1 MNALVLSLVAFGA
14 LHAVPALPSLSC
26 RLNKRFGRKT
36 HLIAYS
42 LISTTVMILA
52 LNAALASDYMELCP
66 VVAWQTVL
74 TLILFG
80 GLGFLSFGGM
90 FVVDARAR
98 QRLGAEWQT
107 TASTKRGP
115 SARGAGSRRTRL
127 RIGMHLIVALVVTIA
142 LTACRLG
149 GGHALLLGPDPLAKF
164 AL

>member
-1 MNALVLSLVAFGA
+1 MNALVLSLAAFGA
-14 LHAVPALPSLSC
+14 VHAVPALPSLRC

-90 FVVDARAR
+90 FAVNARAR
-98 QRLGAEWQT
+98 QRRGAEWPT
-107 TASTKRGP
+107 NASTSVVLP
-115 SARGAGSRRTRL
+115 LA
-127 RIGMHLIVALVVTIA
+127 ALVQGVPVYASTCISSW
-142 LTACRLG
+142 LWW
-149 GGHALLLGPDPLAKF
+149 
-164 AL
+164 